1 MIEGL
6 LIKLLKLS
14 MVVFLVIVLQSCQ
27 ALASDFNIK
36 FGLIK
41 KDTAGKYYV
50 SEETTT
56 LPLRHKDDN
65 PDFRFGYSVKSQAES
80 SFTSYFVMH
89 FPTMPQQY
97 TGVMKDAAKNT
108 DTKTVQSPVKT
119 SSGSFTYWMRFDRG
133 DPPGQYKIDIWI
145 NDKLARTIDF
155 TVNEAK

>member
-1 MIEGL
+1 M
-6 LIKLLKLS
+6 KLLKLS
-14 MVVFLVIVLQSCQ
+14 IVVFLVIALHSVQVL
-27 ALASDFNIK
+27 ANDFDIK

-65 PDFRFGYSVKSQAES
+65 PDFRFGYSVKSQSDS

-89 FPTMPQQY
+89 FPSMPQQY
-97 TGVMKDAAKNT
+97 TGVMKDATKNT

-145 NDKLARTIDF
+145 NDKFAKTIGF
-155 TVNEAK
+155 TVIEAK

>member
-1 MIEGL
+1 MR
-6 LIKLLKLS
+6 KSLKLTI
-14 MVVFLVIVLQSCQ
+14 VVLLTIALHAVP
-27 ALASDFNIK
+27 ALAGDFDVK

-65 PDFRFGYSVKSQAES
+65 PDFRFGYSVKTQADT

-89 FPTMPQQY
+89 FPSMPQQY

-108 DTKTVQSPVKT
+108 DAKKVQSPVKT

-155 TVNEAK
+155 TVIEAK

>member
-1 MIEGL
+1 M
-6 LIKLLKLS
+6 KKSLKLTI
-14 MVVFLVIVLQSCQ
+14 VVLLMIALHAVQ
-27 ALASDFNIK
+27 ALANDFDIK

-41 KDTAGKYYV
+41 KDSAGKYYV
-50 SEETTT
+50 YEETTT

-65 PDFRFGYSVKSQAES
+65 PDFRFGYSVKSQADT

-89 FPTMPQQY
+89 FPSMPQQY
-97 TGVMKDAAKNT
+97 TGGLKDAAKNT
-108 DTKTVQSPVKT
+108 DAKTVQSPMKT

-145 NDKLARTIDF
+145 NGKPERTIDF